1 MKIVSSFAHLHVITN
16 LNSFIFSE
24 YKLFFSSNYFS
35 TFFHRIEKIA
45 AWTFCFVFQMN
56 KIMNLGLEQHED
68 K

>member
-35 TFFHRIEKIA
+35 PYRKIA
-45 AWTFCFVFQMN
+45 AWTFCFVFQRN
-56 KIMNLGLEQHED
+56 KKMNLGLEQHED